1 MEPGGDRIKKDLSF
15 RFRMKDLVRL
25 HHFLGIEVL
34 QSPGGEVVWFG
45 QPTFTENL
53 LKKYEMQHAKPA
65 ATASAADSKLVKRK
79 DDEEGVDLS
88 SGSRRSALSLH
99 QNETGYLVRG
109 GERSMILR

>member
-1 MEPGGDRIKKDLSF
+1 M
-15 RFRMKDLVRL
+15 
-25 HHFLGIEVL
+25 L

-79 DDEEGVDLS
+79 DGEEGVDLKMYQAAV
-88 SGSRRSALSLH
+88 GALLGARH
-99 QNETGYLVRG
+99 FQ
-109 GERSMILR
+109 